1 MFVTYQPAR
10 VIKASEI
17 TLEAKK
23 AALIGDEG
31 LSARVSFPKGI
42 VVCGKGQP
50 DKEKGYVTGEG
61 EIIEISGEIYIY
73 NPSDSAKSVFVLLTD
88 TF

>member
-10 VIKASEI
+10 VISSSEI
-17 TLEAKK
+17 ALGAKK
-23 AALIGDEG
+23 SVLIGDEG

-61 EIIEISGEIYIY
+61 EIIEISGEISVY
-73 NPSDSAKSVFVLLTD
+73 NPTDSAKTVYVLLTD